1 MDTKNTLMSRLYYKY
16 EKKYVQD
23 NFPAYKFI

>member
-1 MDTKNTLMSRLYYKY
+1 MDIKNTLMSRVYYKY
-16 EKKYVQD
+16 ENNDVKD